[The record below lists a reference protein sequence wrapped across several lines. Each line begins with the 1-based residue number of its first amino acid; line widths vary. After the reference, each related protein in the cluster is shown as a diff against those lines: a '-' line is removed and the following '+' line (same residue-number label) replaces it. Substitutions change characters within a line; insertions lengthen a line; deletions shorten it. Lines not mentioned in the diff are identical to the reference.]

1 MIIEFF
7 ENLGP
12 VGQALIGGIFTW
24 LCTVLGSAFVFFMKD
39 VNGKVLAMMQGFAA
53 GVMIAASFW
62 SLLAPALEYAAA
74 NSHGLPVWLP
84 VAFGFIL
91 GGFFLRLLDVM
102 VPHVHYAEDHGD
114 TNPNQ
119 NRLSRTTLLFL
130 AVTIHNF
137 PEGLAVGVAF
147 AAAALHQDSATLAGA
162 IALTIGIGIQNIP
175 EGSAL
180 SLPIR
185 GTGRSK
191 WDSFKLGQASALV
204 EPVGAVLGAFGVLLV
219 TSLMPYALS
228 FAAGA
233 MIFVVVEELI
243 PESQAS
249 NYTDLATLSLMG
261 GFTIMMILDVA
272 LG

>member
-1 MIIEFF
+1 MNYF
-7 ENLGP
+7 ESLNPVLQAFIAGLFGWICTTLG
-12 VGQALIGGIFTW
+12 AST
-24 LCTVLGSAFVFFMKD
+24 VFFMKEIND
-39 VNGKVLAMMQGFAA
+39 KVLAMMQGFAA

-62 SLLAPALEYAAA
+62 SLLAPALDFAQEHAG
-74 NSHGLPVWLP
+74 NLPEWLP
-84 VAFGFIL
+84 VAIGFL
-91 GGFFLRLLDVM
+91 AGGVFLRLLDVV
-102 VPHVHYAEDHGD
+102 VPHLHATEDHGD
-114 TNPNQ
+114 TEEGKVM
-119 NRLSRTTLLFL
+119 SKAILLFL

-137 PEGLAVGVAF
+137 PEGLAVGVAY
-147 AAAALHQDSATLAGA
+147 AAAAMNQDSATLAGA

-185 GTGRSK
+185 ASGKT
-191 WDSFKLGQASALV
+191 SFQAFNLGQISAIV
-204 EPVGAVLGAFGVLLV
+204 EPIGAVIGAIGVMIV

-243 PESQAS
+243 PESQSS
-249 NYTDLATLSLMG
+249 NYTDLATMSLLA
-261 GFTIMMILDVA
+261 GFTLMMILDVA